1 MYRLAAGSSFTT
13 PLLLVSDEEEI
24 VGGFKHPNRC
34 SAARPITN
42 PR

>member
-24 VGGFKHPNRC
+24 VGGSQASEVTLFR
-34 SAARPITN
+34 
-42 PR
+42 